1 MTALPMSNI
10 QVYGLENAVRV
21 SKYPMLPNID
31 EATEEIVSRTCS
43 LGSCKTG
50 TGHDQFL
57 TGIVVQFE
65 LTFSNKAWVEAERYK
80 FLDFISSQS
89 TMHRIAKFDMDTC
102 YNPYVDPRVIAIMK
116 EKVDEYNTLVAN
128 RPNTKELVYEE
139 MLANKYLEL
148 LYTNPAGFLITAGMT
163 TNYRQLKTIYQQRK
177 NHKLPEWKAFCKQ
190 CEQLPHFMELCFN
203 GKGEE

>member
-1 MTALPMSNI
+1 MTSLPMSNI

-21 SKYPMLPNID
+21 SKYPMLPNIED
-31 EATEEIVSRTCS
+31 ATEEIVPRTCK

-89 TMHRIAKFDMDTC
+89 TMHRITKFDLDKS
-102 YNPYVDPRVIAIMK
+102 YNEHVDPRIIEIMQQ
-116 EKVDEYNTLVAN
+116 KVKEYN
-128 RPNTKELVYEE
+128 ELNAAKPKNNPAYDE
-139 MLANKYLEL
+139 MLARKYLEI
-148 LYTNPAGFLITAGMT
+148 LYSNPAGFLITAGMT

-177 NHKLPEWKAFCKQ
+177 NHKLPEWRAFCKQ
-190 CEQLPHFMELCFN
+190 CEKLPHFMELCFN

>member
-21 SKYPMLPNID
+21 SKYPMLPNIED
-31 EATEEIVSRTCS
+31 ATDEIVPRTCK

-57 TGIVVQFE
+57 TGIVVQFD
-65 LTFSNKAWVEAERYK
+65 LTFTNKAWIEAERYK

-89 TMHRIAKFDMDTC
+89 TMHRIAKFELDKQYIMF
-102 YNPYVDPRVIAIMK
+102 VDPRIIDIMK
-116 EKVDEYNTLVAN
+116 KKVDEYNRLVEK
-128 RPNTKELVYEE
+128 RPNPKVQEYED
-139 MLANKYLEL
+139 MLARKYLEI
-148 LYTNPAGFLITAGMT
+148 LYSNPAGFFITAGMT

-177 NHKLPEWKAFCKQ
+177 NHKLPEWRAFCKQ
-190 CEQLPHFMELCFN
+190 CEELPHFMELCFN